1 MRLIHGASPLLTVA
15 LLLGTAGQAGAD
27 PAPAPDGLGAL
38 IAAVAEANQRLD
50 ELGAQVQTQQESVNK
65 SLVEVQTA
73 RDNAATAQT
82 ELAAS
87 QQSVRDCDGA
97 IADAQSRFDDYAVQ
111 TYMNGP
117 SDALLTAS
125 NPDEV
130 IQALAAD
137 DAVANVSNRVMG
149 DLKRTRTEQA
159 NRESRARLA
168 KEKADAAAA
177 DAKTSQDNAVVA
189 LQTAQAKFGDQ
200 QGEINKLAAERDAA
214 RARLNEARAAM
225 APSGPATSGPANPA
239 TPPAVVPESRGQ
251 AAPRDGDWDR
261 APAGAA
267 PPYGDASQWDTTL
280 PMVPSAFVSGDPIAI
295 VNEVLNISSSSAQV
309 TAGLGKK
316 FLQKLGI
323 LAPDA
328 TGITNN
334 GAIPRVYGRQAS
346 EYVINRG
353 MAVRGTPY
361 SWGGGNASGPTNG
374 IDSGAGTVGF
384 DCSGLVLYSFAGVG
398 IQLPHYSGS
407 QYNMGR
413 KIPSAEM
420 RRGDVIFYGPGGS
433 QHVTIYLGD
442 GQMLEAPYT
451 GSVVKVSPVRTSGM
465 TPYVVRYIEY

>member
-168 KEKADAAAA
+168 KEKADAAAFKVLVEKSRRYSGTPEPGPGA
-177 DAKTSQDNAVVA
+177 HLRRRCRVSQQSARLGSARAGRRSPRPRSAGPVNV
-189 LQTAQAKFGDQ
+189 FGGNGLRSAIAAARCRSGTHPACE
-200 QGEINKLAAERDAA
+200 GELKRPHERD
-214 RARLNEARAAM
+214 R
-225 APSGPATSGPANPA
+225 
-239 TPPAVVPESRGQ
+239 
-251 AAPRDGDWDR
+251 W
-261 APAGAA
+261 
-267 PPYGDASQWDTTL
+267 
-280 PMVPSAFVSGDPIAI
+280 
-295 VNEVLNISSSSAQV
+295 
-309 TAGLGKK
+309 
-316 FLQKLGI
+316 
-323 LAPDA
+323 
-328 TGITNN
+328 
-334 GAIPRVYGRQAS
+334 
-346 EYVINRG
+346 
-353 MAVRGTPY
+353 
-361 SWGGGNASGPTNG
+361 
-374 IDSGAGTVGF
+374 
-384 DCSGLVLYSFAGVG
+384 
-398 IQLPHYSGS
+398 
-407 QYNMGR
+407 
-413 KIPSAEM
+413 
-420 RRGDVIFYGPGGS
+420 
-433 QHVTIYLGD
+433 
-442 GQMLEAPYT
+442 
-451 GSVVKVSPVRTSGM
+451 
-465 TPYVVRYIEY
+465 

>member
-214 RARLNEARAAM
+214 RARLNEARAA
-225 APSGPATSGPANPA
+225 ARLSHPHIVTVLGGGFVNTELRELSDPRVFDFVDFVTLDANHPNL
-239 TPPAVVPESRGQ
+239 VGR
-251 AAPRDGDWDR
+251 
-261 APAGAA
+261 AGAKA
-267 PPYGDASQWDTTL
+267 AWPWPVLLVNVVGSLIAGVAMHTDVALIAVTGFAGGLTTFSTFSVETVQLWAEGRWRAATAS
-280 PMVPSAFVSGDPIAI
+280 VA
-295 VNEVLNISSSSAQV
+295 LNVAV
-309 TAGLGKK
+309 GLAAATAGWL
-316 FLQKLGI
+316 I
-323 LAPDA
+323 
-328 TGITNN
+328 
-334 GAIPRVYGRQAS
+334 
-346 EYVINRG
+346 
-353 MAVRGTPY
+353 
-361 SWGGGNASGPTNG
+361 
-374 IDSGAGTVGF
+374 
-384 DCSGLVLYSFAGVG
+384 GLTLF
-398 IQLPHYSGS
+398 
-407 QYNMGR
+407 
-413 KIPSAEM
+413 
-420 RRGDVIFYGPGGS
+420 PG
-433 QHVTIYLGD
+433 
-442 GQMLEAPYT
+442 
-451 GSVVKVSPVRTSGM
+451 
-465 TPYVVRYIEY
+465 